1 MKKFSIFFLF
11 LLSTHTL
18 TSSPKP
24 TSIVVENSY
33 ISDIYTVI
41 EKSDGRIMLGSGD
54 EIITLSPKDLPPSFL
69 ESWGIDIQKNLN
81 RFTKTI
87 IQEKQ
92 NKIAESS
99 RQLVA
104 SKLIKQTHSDTQ
116 LPFIANSDFYD
127 LGIQIEKGSQFT
139 VFPFYKEGYSSL
151 VHFKIVLR
159 DSDQKWKESTS
170 TSGLDISNYGNID
183 INWKTKGSNNT
194 NHIIKGY
201 EYRSPKTVLT
211 GTTASGERIY
221 ATKYYIK
228 KSYFLEA
235 TDINAKDTSI
245 AYRTFGGKI
254 TRVLINKHT
263 QKIECGK
270 DEDFPWGD
278 IKGTKWL
285 VISSDGS
292 LRQYKY

>member
-1 MKKFSIFFLF
+1 VAGAK
-11 LLSTHTL
+11 
-18 TSSPKP
+18 
-24 TSIVVENSY
+24 N
-33 ISDIYTVI
+33 
-41 EKSDGRIMLGSGD
+41 
-54 EIITLSPKDLPPSFL
+54 EIIVLSPQDLPSSFL

-81 RFTKTI
+81 QFAKTTE
-87 IQEKQ
+87 QEKQ
-92 NKIAESS
+92 NKIAEAS
-99 RQLVA
+99 RQLEA
-104 SKLIKQTHSDTQ
+104 SKFAKNTHSDAP
-116 LPFIANSDFYD
+116 LPFIANSNFYD
-127 LGIQIEKGSQFT
+127 LGIQIKKGSHFT

-170 TSGLDISNYGNID
+170 TSGLDISNYSNID
-183 INWKTKGSNNT
+183 INWKTKGANNT